1 MVMLSA
7 LVDSTLV
14 EMCTQCSNVVNDS
27 AHWFDATVSIGDLLS
42 LFGTLLGLGLAIHQ
56 YKKSSKA
63 SRDQDQQNQKETWF
77 LNVIVLPQLEP
88 INSFYHNLFKSLEE
102 DKSYVSS
109 LASEAHKDYVINLAK
124 LKARRKKG
132 INDFFDQII
141 ALVESYDVAL
151 SSKVGQ
157 HVMNLEDIYV
167 KIIDSYSDKSEIN
180 EREKVLNNKKELIVT
195 LNSGM
200 KKSNPS

>member
-1 MVMLSA
+1 MLSA

>member
-102 DKSYVSS
+102 DKTYVAS

-124 LKARRKKG
+124 LKARRKKE

-180 EREKVLNNKKELIVT
+180 EREKVLNNKKELIIT

>member
-1 MVMLSA
+1 MLSA

-102 DKSYVSS
+102 DKTYVAS

-124 LKARRKKG
+124 LKARRKKE

>member
-1 MVMLSA
+1 MVALS
-7 LVDSTLV
+7 LLIDSTLV
-14 EMCTQCSNVVNDS
+14 ETCTQCTNVVNDTT
-27 AHWFDATVSIGDLLS
+27 HWFDVTVSIGDLLS
-42 LFGTLLGLGLAIHQ
+42 LFGTLLGLWLAIHQ

-88 INSFYHNLFKSLEE
+88 INSFYHDLFNRLEE
-102 DKSYVSS
+102 DRSYISS
-109 LASEAHKDYVINLAK
+109 LASGLHEDYVISLAK
-124 LKARRKKG
+124 LKARRKKD

-141 ALVESYDVAL
+141 ALVESYDVTL
-151 SSKVGQ
+151 SSKVEQ

-167 KIIDSYSDKSEIN
+167 NIIDKYSSKEEVS
-180 EREKVLNNKKELIVT
+180 ERELILDNQKELIAT

-200 KKSNPS
+200 KRASVE

>member
-102 DKSYVSS
+102 DKTYVAS

-124 LKARRKKG
+124 LKARRKKE

>member
-102 DKSYVSS
+102 DKTYVAS

-124 LKARRKKG
+124 LKARRKKE

-167 KIIDSYSDKSEIN
+167 NIIDSYSDKSEIN

>member
-1 MVMLSA
+1 MLSA

-102 DKSYVSS
+102 DKTYVAS

-124 LKARRKKG
+124 LKARRKKE

-167 KIIDSYSDKSEIN
+167 NIIDSYSDKSEIN